1 MKPMKPKRGINM
13 MLYVALLLLV
23 VMLMVS
29 LRTCSVRDPFGDIR
43 RMPSQGDTL
52 DVAIEYSPLSLYR
65 YADTLGGFN
74 YDALR
79 SMVRQNGMALK
90 FHPMVSL
97 TQGMDGLESGLYDII
112 VADMPVTVDLQE
124 RFEYTEP
131 IYLDRQVLVQRR
143 DSTGA
148 LAINSQLDLAGK
160 EVWVPA
166 NSPIEGRIRN
176 LSSEIGDTIIVSS
189 DEEYGP
195 EQLFLL
201 TAAGEID
208 LSVVNERVARIMA
221 KDYENID
228 ISTDVSFTQ
237 FQAWLMRK
245 EEPAL
250 ADSLNAMIRRFK
262 VSPEYDALIKRYFK

>member
-1 MKPMKPKRGINM
+1 MKPLKPKRGINM

>member
-1 MKPMKPKRGINM
+1 MKPLKPKRGINM

-23 VMLMVS
+23 VLLMVS

-245 EEPAL
+245 EEHAL

-262 VSPEYDALIKRYFK
+262 ASPEYDTLIKRYFK

>member
-1 MKPMKPKRGINM
+1 M
-13 MLYVALLLLV
+13 
-23 VMLMVS
+23 
-29 LRTCSVRDPFGDIR
+29 
-43 RMPSQGDTL
+43 
-52 DVAIEYSPLSLYR
+52 
-65 YADTLGGFN
+65 
-74 YDALR
+74 
-79 SMVRQNGMALK
+79 
-90 FHPMVSL
+90 
-97 TQGMDGLESGLYDII
+97 
-112 VADMPVTVDLQE
+112 
-124 RFEYTEP
+124 
-131 IYLDRQVLVQRR
+131 
-143 DSTGA
+143 
-148 LAINSQLDLAGK
+148 
-160 EVWVPA
+160 PA

-245 EEPAL
+245 EEHAL

-262 VSPEYDALIKRYFK
+262 ASPEYDTLIKRYFK

>member
-1 MKPMKPKRGINM
+1 MKPLKPKRGINM

-23 VMLMVS
+23 VLLMVS

-143 DSTGA
+143 DSTGT

-245 EEPAL
+245 EEHAL

-262 VSPEYDALIKRYFK
+262 ASPEYDTLIKRYFK

>member
-1 MKPMKPKRGINM
+1 MKPKRGINM